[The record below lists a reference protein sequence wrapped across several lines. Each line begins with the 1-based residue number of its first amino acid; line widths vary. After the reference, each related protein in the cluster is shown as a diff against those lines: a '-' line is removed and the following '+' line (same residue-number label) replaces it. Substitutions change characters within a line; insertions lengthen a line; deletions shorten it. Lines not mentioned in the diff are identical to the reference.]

1 MSRPGTAEHACDE
14 CEARFPSRNQLL
26 RHSLIVGHR
35 YTLPALPVATRT
47 SNGAGA
53 HTVIHAC
60 TVCCLTRSDV
70 PCALCVCRLP
80 CAHCVFAEPLPALD
94 RRPVE
99 LKGVERTAPHR
110 FAPDKDHQPPPSPRA
125 DKAPSPPHTPAAT
138 VSFSSRQSPPLTVSP
153 HQAGEPWRRNRLPVG
168 RFSVAKTSRFMVLL
182 SQLFKEGRVDR
193 DDRGALKELLLVE
206 DSVVFGAFEAHE
218 LEPDLDDLVDT
229 LRRYLARRRSFANQQ

>member
-1 MSRPGTAEHACDE
+1 MCLS
-14 CEARFPSRNQLL
+14 PSFR
-26 RHSLIVGHR
+26 SLF
-35 YTLPALPVATRT
+35 T
-47 SNGAGA
+47 
-53 HTVIHAC
+53 
-60 TVCCLTRSDV
+60 
-70 PCALCVCRLP
+70 
-80 CAHCVFAEPLPALD
+80 EPLPALD

-110 FAPDKDHQPPPSPRA
+110 FAPEKDHQPPPSPRA
-125 DKAPSPPHTPAAT
+125 DKPPSPPHTPAAAVAT

-168 RFSVAKTSRFMVLL
+168 RFSVVKTSRFMVLL

-229 LRRYLARRRSFANQQ
+229 LRRYLTRRRSFANQQ